1 MGKTTPQPV
10 HLKPIITLP
19 PFQAVDAGGS
29 MYVHTFGAYFGLMV
43 SLAMRRNDNPDFSNE
58 GAEYH
63 SDIFAMIGVFAL
75 VLRHGIFFYHIN
87 KQ

>member
-1 MGKTTPQPV
+1 V
-10 HLKPIITLP
+10 HHNNFLFMILS

-29 MYVHTFGAYFGLMV
+29 MYVHAFGAYFGLMV

-63 SDIFAMIGVFAL
+63 SDIFAMIGECPMIASCY
-75 VLRHGIFFYHIN
+75 YHF